1 MGTSPEVAEAMPLK
15 ETPEKMALE
24 KNDEEDAD
32 NNKGGLNSDSFLLS
46 KSPKN
51 RCQIGLVSS
60 IHWREDTQ
68 DSDLTPFFGD
78 FKGHLNS
85 EWIYEF
91 IVCPKIPTKNYRD
104 FWPRSLLEG
113 STDYGRPERK

>member
-32 NNKGGLNSDSFLLS
+32 NNKGGLNSESFLLS

-51 RCQIGLVSS
+51 RCQISLVSS
-60 IHWREDTQ
+60 TH
-68 DSDLTPFFGD
+68 
-78 FKGHLNS
+78 
-85 EWIYEF
+85 
-91 IVCPKIPTKNYRD
+91 
-104 FWPRSLLEG
+104 
-113 STDYGRPERK
+113 